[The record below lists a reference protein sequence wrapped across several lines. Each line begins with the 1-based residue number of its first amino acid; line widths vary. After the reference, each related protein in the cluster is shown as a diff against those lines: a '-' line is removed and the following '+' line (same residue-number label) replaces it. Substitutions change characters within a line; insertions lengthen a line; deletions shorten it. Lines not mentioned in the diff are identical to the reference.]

1 MNMTRFIVSVGLASA
16 PFVSAQEPLPPIQF
30 NVPYVCANGLT
41 YVIERCEVRGRA
53 EVCFFHT
60 ETKGQPPH
68 ENINVRSQ
76 LTGVV
81 KTCPAGAAPKPAAV
95 PLGIPT
101 GRPTNPPHIR
111 EMPPVDRVLSEI
123 QGSNPADALARQ
135 LAVFGKL
142 ERAVERLMGA
152 HRYDKTPDELQVIN
166 TYMRAAYDLSQAF
179 AKSHSPEE
187 VKAMDRLKDRYDM
200 DGALDREA
208 VAKLYSPALRS
219 EFAKVDAAF
228 EAKYRSR
235 VEAGRR
241 DSENMQKPEPPNSPF
256 VRNDPG
262 TLAARRCVE
271 LGGSDLDCI
280 GKGFM
285 TGLFGGEMLDQ
296 LTGKDQHHAGLT
308 MTGAYHVQGSASL
321 TFDTEAVITQGCGN
335 LLPDSRSY
343 TVAKN
348 GDRFVITV
356 QTEPKPLVLSLGP
369 DGRLTGPGLFD
380 LKGKIIS
387 GYRDVWMQA
396 YVNGAPTV
404 GGYWAKEPIY
414 AAKIERCTIGALAP
428 AGPTGTMGTAI
439 GTAAGIAFG
448 GSVEKAA
455 RDAEK
460 DLPAPGV
467 RMTGQYAIQGGLALE
482 FRPEGV
488 ILDCGEAHVIK
499 KYTVENRAGQI
510 LVTVRNDAPFTLA
523 LQPNGALTGSGS
535 VDVAG
540 RVVTGST
547 PDGIGFGARNMRCAI
562 GTLMPNSGAAA
573 ANAAPGPVTGAAPT
587 GGTAVLSLT
596 SGLPAQPGH
605 PNPIATVS
613 MYLLKESFA
622 GIATKN
628 GIRSEPGKSAIE
640 AWGASCDKQAPE
652 CSQVA
657 SALRPFIA
665 NRIKFDLD
673 GRASFPAMPAGT
685 YFLFGWISYE
695 GRHLVWDLQV
705 DLKDRAIG
713 IVLDQRNAVS
723 IK

>member
-1 MNMTRFIVSVGLASA
+1 MGLAAALS
-16 PFVSAQEPLPPIQF
+16 VNAQEPLPPIQF

-60 ETKGQPPH
+60 EAKGQPPH

-76 LTGVV
+76 LTGVL
-81 KTCPAGAAPKPAAV
+81 KTCPAAAAAKPASQAAV

-101 GRPTNPPHIR
+101 GRPTNPLHLR
-111 EMPPVDRVLSEI
+111 EMPTVDRVLSEI
-123 QGSNPADALARQ
+123 QGSNPADTLARQ
-135 LAVFGKL
+135 LAVFGQL
-142 ERAVERLMGA
+142 ERAVEHLTGA

-179 AKSHSPEE
+179 AKTHSAEE
-187 VKAMDRLKDRYDM
+187 VKALNQLKDRYDM
-200 DGALDREA
+200 NGALDREA
-208 VAKLYSPALRS
+208 VAKLYSPALRA

-228 EAKYRSR
+228 EAKYRNR

-241 DSENMQKPEPPNSPF
+241 DAENMQKPEPANSPF

-271 LGGSDLDCI
+271 LGGSDLECI

-285 TGLFGGEMLDQ
+285 TGLFGGEMSDLIA
-296 LTGKDQHHAGLT
+296 GKDQRHAGLT

-321 TFDTEAVITQGCGN
+321 LFDTEAVISQGCGN
-335 LLPDSRSY
+335 LLPGSHAY

-348 GDRFVITV
+348 GNRFVITV
-356 QTEPKPLVLSLGP
+356 QTEPKPLVLSLAS

-396 YVNGAPTV
+396 YVNGAPAV
-404 GGYWAKEPIY
+404 GGYWAKDPIY
-414 AAKIERCTIGALAP
+414 ADKIERCTIGSLAP
-428 AGPTGTMGTAI
+428 AGPTGTVGTAI
-439 GTAAGIAFG
+439 STAAGMAFG
-448 GSVEKAA
+448 GAAEQAA
-455 RDAEK
+455 RDAQK

-467 RMTGQYAIQGGLALE
+467 RVTGQYASQGGLALE

-488 ILDCGEAHVIK
+488 ILDCGEAHVVK
-499 KYTVENRAGQI
+499 KYTVENGASQV
-510 LVTVRNDAPFTLA
+510 LVTVQNEAPFTLA
-523 LQPNGALTGSGS
+523 LQPNGALAGSGS

-547 PDGIGFGARNMRCAI
+547 PNGIGFGARNMRCSI
-562 GTLMPNSGAAA
+562 GTLMPKSGAAA
-573 ANAAPGPVTGAAPT
+573 ATNTAQSAAPT

-596 SGLPAQPGH
+596 SGLPAQPGR

-640 AWGASCDKQAPE
+640 AWGAACDKQAPE

-673 GRASFPAMPAGT
+673 GRASFSAMPAGT